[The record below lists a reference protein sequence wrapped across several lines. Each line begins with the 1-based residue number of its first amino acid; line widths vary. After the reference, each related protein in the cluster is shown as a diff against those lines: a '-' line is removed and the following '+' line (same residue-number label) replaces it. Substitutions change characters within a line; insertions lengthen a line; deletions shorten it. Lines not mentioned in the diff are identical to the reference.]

1 MKLTIDPTI
10 FEVFPDLNVG
20 VVAIKGLDNLT
31 ADRDIEA
38 FLLHASLEAGLL
50 LSLKPLASD
59 QGVRAY
65 RAALAKLG
73 GAGEDCVPAMEAVLR
88 ELGEEIAAEKT
99 AALSGK
105 AEQKAP
111 GSVSGL
117 VGDTAL
123 RRFGPGRD
131 AACPAPGG
139 GRRCLYRGRRPVRA
153 GSG

>member
-10 FEVFPDLNVG
+10 FEAFPDLNVG

-38 FLLHASLEAGLL
+38 FLRHASLEAGLL

-59 QGVRAY
+59 HGVRAY

-88 ELGEEIAAEKT
+88 ELGE
-99 AALSGK
+99 
-105 AEQKAP
+105 
-111 GSVSGL
+111 GSRRLFELEARCTDLYGL
-117 VGDTAL
+117 C
-123 RRFGPGRD
+123 F
-131 AACPAPGG
+131 PAP
-139 GRRCLYRGRRPVRA
+139 RPCGAEWIHSPVVGERA
-153 GSG
+153 